1 MKYKKDRYDEGDL
14 IYWYDFWSSKFGVGL
29 FLNYENNFNIKDIY
43 IKNPNVSKNE
53 VRWLN
58 VLVNDNDMLIQRI
71 FPPTSVYLQCKFKS
85 IGEFKNH
92 VENFRPQKN
101 KRR

>member
-1 MKYKKDRYDEGDL
+1 MKYKKERYDEGDL

-71 FPPTSVYLQCKFKS
+71 FPPTSVYLQSKFKS